1 MPNEQAQSKLDTA
14 EQPRNE
20 GLSSS
25 VLLGLGLYVIEARY
39 RNRDKDLGPWKPE
52 CAFVHE
58 AEVEWYFE
66 QFKSTGYMRIL
77 RPNSVIS
84 VLQYRWKRYF
94 HTVSVVMMRLE
105 A

>member
-1 MPNEQAQSKLDTA
+1 MNQNPTQSKPDNA

-39 RNRDKDLGPWKPE
+39 RNRAKDLGPWKPE

-77 RPNSVIS
+77 RPNRELSQPPSVDNTNPQHES
-84 VLQYRWKRYF
+84 
-94 HTVSVVMMRLE
+94 
-105 A
+105 